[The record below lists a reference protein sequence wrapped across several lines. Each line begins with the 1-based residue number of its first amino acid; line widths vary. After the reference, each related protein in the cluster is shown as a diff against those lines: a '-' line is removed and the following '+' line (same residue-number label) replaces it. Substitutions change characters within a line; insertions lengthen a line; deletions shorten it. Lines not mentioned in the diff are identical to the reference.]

1 MLTKLF
7 KAACPALI
15 VVLTVS
21 CSGKGEGRYSA
32 IEGDTLTNRA
42 ELLTLV
48 DKGAFVSAEIA
59 DPWTEGKTLGRY
71 ALVKRNKPVP
81 EGLDK
86 EYTVVTVPLERSII
100 YSSTNSAAI
109 AELDAL
115 DAIAGVAE
123 GQYYADSDTIS
134 HLIASGRIT
143 DIGSSVSPKPETIV
157 NLEPDAILVSPYQNA
172 GHGVIGELG
181 VPIIDFADYM
191 ETEPLAR
198 AEWIKLLGELYDR
211 RELAQS
217 VYSQVSADYQALVS
231 EAAKQPEHPRVIVE
245 TLTSGVWYMPGGR
258 SYMARMLTD
267 AGADYPW
274 SDNQSTGSLQ
284 LDMASVIDRASDAD
298 IWLMRTFGYMPTRAT
313 LTDISPLNERFKAF
327 KDGRVY
333 ACDTKERPVFNDIA
347 FHPERVLLDY
357 IIIFHPD
364 FMPGVETLYYKQIEQ

>member
-1 MLTKLF
+1 M
-7 KAACPALI
+7 
-15 VVLTVS
+15 
-21 CSGKGEGRYSA
+21 
-32 IEGDTLTNRA
+32 
-42 ELLTLV
+42 
-48 DKGAFVSAEIA
+48 
-59 DPWTEGKTLGRY
+59 
-71 ALVKRNKPVP
+71 
-81 EGLDK
+81 
-86 EYTVVTVPLERSII
+86 
-100 YSSTNSAAI
+100 
-109 AELDAL
+109 
-115 DAIAGVAE
+115 
-123 GQYYADSDTIS
+123 
-134 HLIASGRIT
+134 ASGRIT

-157 NLEPDAILVSPYQNA
+157 DLEPDAILVSPYQNA

-217 VYSQVSADYQALVS
+217 VYAQVLADYQALVK
-231 EAAKQPEHPRVIVE
+231 EAAQQPERPRVIVE

-298 IWLMRTFGYMPTRAT
+298 IWLMRTFGMPTRAS
-313 LTDISPLNERFKAF
+313 LLDLSPLSDRIKAF
-327 KDGRVY
+327 GDGRIY
-333 ACDTKERPVFNDIA
+333 ACDTTTRPIFNDIA